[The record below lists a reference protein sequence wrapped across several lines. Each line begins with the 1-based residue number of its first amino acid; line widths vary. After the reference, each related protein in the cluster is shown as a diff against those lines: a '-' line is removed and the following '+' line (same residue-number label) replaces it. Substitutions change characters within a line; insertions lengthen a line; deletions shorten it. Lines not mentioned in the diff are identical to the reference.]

1 MRLSRLIR
9 SLYSSGVRSLVRCW
23 QQQFGAD
30 PAAISGGVGRVVG
43 SADGETAGTVDGE
56 TADEVPGFGE
66 APDADE
72 AVVAVGGEAAVS
84 AVSISDLVRFSMIFP
99 FLLPPALRRLCSTCR
114 GTYMPHR
121 FSFVVPTYPIGV
133 SARHNYY
140 IPTWGIRQTSDSLQS
155 AAIISVGYCE
165 SSHSVA

>member
-1 MRLSRLIR
+1 M
-9 SLYSSGVRSLVRCW
+9 VRCW

-56 TADEVPGFGE
+56 TADEVPDFGE

-72 AVVAVGGEAAVS
+72 AVVAVS

-99 FLLPPALRRLCSTCR
+99 FLLPPALRGLCSTCR

-133 SARHNYY
+133 SSGHSYY

-155 AAIISVGYCE
+155 AAIISVDYCE

>member
-1 MRLSRLIR
+1 M
-9 SLYSSGVRSLVRCW
+9 VRCW
-23 QQQFGAD
+23 QQQFGVSPFTVFDTSISPDAD
-30 PAAISGGVGRVVG
+30 EAACVVPD
-43 SADGETAGTVDGE
+43 AGETAGTVDGE
-56 TADEVPGFGE
+56 TADEVPDFGE

-99 FLLPPALRRLCSTCR
+99 FLLPPALRGLCSTCR

-133 SARHNYY
+133 SSGHNYY